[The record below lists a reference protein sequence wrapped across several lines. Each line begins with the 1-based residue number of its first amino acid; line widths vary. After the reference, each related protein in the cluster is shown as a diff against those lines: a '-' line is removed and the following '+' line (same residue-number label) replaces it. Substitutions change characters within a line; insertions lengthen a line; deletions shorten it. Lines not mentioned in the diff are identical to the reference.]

1 MGRLE
6 GKTALV
12 TGAASGIGLQTSIRL
27 AEEGARVMMTD
38 INLEEGLQ
46 QAEKLGTNAAFLKL
60 DITEEEEWIS
70 VLGET
75 VKRFDRL
82 EILVN
87 SAGMVLIADVE
98 QITLEDWR
106 KVHAVNLDGT
116 FLGCKHGVRVMK
128 EFGAGSIINLSSVS
142 GMIGGFNLAA
152 YNSSKGAV
160 RMLTKSVALHCARA
174 GYGIRC
180 NSIHPTFIETPMLE
194 SMIRD
199 SPDPEKARQTLV
211 RQVPLRRIGKPDDVA
226 KMIVLI
232 SFFRFFSCKKLP
244 SSKCIDKYQLGG
256 LPLDHG
262 SYHGRVVNRPTGTCR
277 YTYYWAAFCS

>member
-27 AEEGARVMMTD
+27 AEEGALVMMTD
-38 INLEEGLQ
+38 INHEEGLQ
-46 QAEKLGTNAAFLKL
+46 KAKKLGANATFLKL

-70 VLGET
+70 VLDET
-75 VKRFDRL
+75 MKRFDRL
-82 EILVN
+82 DILVN

-226 KMIVLI
+226 NMIVYLA
-232 SFFRFFSCKKLP
+232 SDESTF
-244 SSKCIDKYQLGG
+244 
-256 LPLDHG
+256 
-262 SYHGRVVNRPTGTCR
+262 VTGTEMVIDGGVI
-277 YTYYWAAFCS
+277 AQ

>member
-27 AEEGARVMMTD
+27 AEEGALVMMTD
-38 INLEEGLQ
+38 INHEEGLQ
-46 QAEKLGTNAAFLKL
+46 QAERLGANATFLKL

-75 VKRFDRL
+75 VKRFGRL
-82 EILVN
+82 DILVN

-226 KMIVLI
+226 NMIVYLA
-232 SFFRFFSCKKLP
+232 SDESTF
-244 SSKCIDKYQLGG
+244 
-256 LPLDHG
+256 
-262 SYHGRVVNRPTGTCR
+262 VTGTEMVIDGGVI
-277 YTYYWAAFCS
+277 AQ

>member
-27 AEEGARVMMTD
+27 AEGGARVMMTD

-46 QAEKLGTNAAFLKL
+46 QAEKLGANATFLKL

-70 VLGET
+70 VLDET

-82 EILVN
+82 DILVN

-128 EFGAGSIINLSSVS
+128 EFGSGSIINLSSVS

-194 SMIRD
+194 SMILD

-226 KMIVLI
+226 NMIVYLA
-232 SFFRFFSCKKLP
+232 SDESTF
-244 SSKCIDKYQLGG
+244 
-256 LPLDHG
+256 
-262 SYHGRVVNRPTGTCR
+262 VTGTEMVIDGGVI
-277 YTYYWAAFCS
+277 AQ

>member
-46 QAEKLGTNAAFLKL
+46 QAEKPGTNAAFLKL

-70 VLGET
+70 VLDET

-82 EILVN
+82 DILVN

-194 SMIRD
+194 SMIRN
-199 SPDPEKARQTLV
+199 SPDPEKARQPLV

-226 KMIVLI
+226 NMIVYLA
-232 SFFRFFSCKKLP
+232 SDESTF
-244 SSKCIDKYQLGG
+244 
-256 LPLDHG
+256 
-262 SYHGRVVNRPTGTCR
+262 VTGTEMVIDGGVI
-277 YTYYWAAFCS
+277 AQ

>member
-38 INLEEGLQ
+38 INLEKVRQ
-46 QAEKLGTNAAFLKL
+46 QAEKLGANATFLKL

-70 VLGET
+70 VLDET

-82 EILVN
+82 DILVN

-226 KMIVLI
+226 NMIVYLA
-232 SFFRFFSCKKLP
+232 SDESTF
-244 SSKCIDKYQLGG
+244 
-256 LPLDHG
+256 
-262 SYHGRVVNRPTGTCR
+262 VTGTEMVIDGGVI
-277 YTYYWAAFCS
+277 AQ

>member
-1 MGRLE
+1 M
-6 GKTALV
+6 
-12 TGAASGIGLQTSIRL
+12 
-27 AEEGARVMMTD
+27 
-38 INLEEGLQ
+38 
-46 QAEKLGTNAAFLKL
+46 AFLKL

-70 VLGET
+70 VLDET

-82 EILVN
+82 DILVN

-226 KMIVLI
+226 NMIVYLA
-232 SFFRFFSCKKLP
+232 SDESTF
-244 SSKCIDKYQLGG
+244 
-256 LPLDHG
+256 
-262 SYHGRVVNRPTGTCR
+262 VTGTEMVIDGGVI
-277 YTYYWAAFCS
+277 AQ

>member
-1 MGRLE
+1 MRRLE

-27 AEEGARVMMTD
+27 AEEGALVMMTD

-46 QAEKLGTNAAFLKL
+46 QAEKLGANAAFLKL

-75 VKRFDRL
+75 VKRFGHLD
-82 EILVN
+82 ILVN

-106 KVHAVNLDGT
+106 KVHAVNLDGS

-142 GMIGGFNLAA
+142 GIIGGFNLAA

-226 KMIVLI
+226 NMIVYLA
-232 SFFRFFSCKKLP
+232 SDESTF
-244 SSKCIDKYQLGG
+244 
-256 LPLDHG
+256 
-262 SYHGRVVNRPTGTCR
+262 VTGTEMVIDGGVI
-277 YTYYWAAFCS
+277 AQ

>member
-27 AEEGARVMMTD
+27 AEEGALVMMTD
-38 INLEEGLQ
+38 INHKEGLQ
-46 QAEKLGTNAAFLKL
+46 QAEKLGANATFLKL

-70 VLGET
+70 VLDET

-82 EILVN
+82 DILVN

-211 RQVPLRRIGKPDDVA
+211 RQVPLRQIGKPDDVA
-226 KMIVLI
+226 NMIVYLA
-232 SFFRFFSCKKLP
+232 SDESTF
-244 SSKCIDKYQLGG
+244 
-256 LPLDHG
+256 
-262 SYHGRVVNRPTGTCR
+262 VTGTEMVIDGGVI
-277 YTYYWAAFCS
+277 AQ

>member
-12 TGAASGIGLQTSIRL
+12 TGAASGIGLQTSMRL

-46 QAEKLGTNAAFLKL
+46 QAEKLGANATFLKL

-70 VLGET
+70 VLDET

-82 EILVN
+82 DILVN

-116 FLGCKHGVRVMK
+116 FLGCKHGVRIMK

-226 KMIVLI
+226 NMIVYLA
-232 SFFRFFSCKKLP
+232 SDESTF
-244 SSKCIDKYQLGG
+244 
-256 LPLDHG
+256 
-262 SYHGRVVNRPTGTCR
+262 VTGTEMVIDGGVI
-277 YTYYWAAFCS
+277 AQ

>member
-38 INLEEGLQ
+38 INLEKVRQ
-46 QAEKLGTNAAFLKL
+46 QAEKIDANATFLKL

-82 EILVN
+82 DILVN

-211 RQVPLRRIGKPDDVA
+211 RQVPLRRIGKPEDVA
-226 KMIVLI
+226 NMIVYLA
-232 SFFRFFSCKKLP
+232 SDESTF
-244 SSKCIDKYQLGG
+244 
-256 LPLDHG
+256 
-262 SYHGRVVNRPTGTCR
+262 VTGTEMVIDGGVI
-277 YTYYWAAFCS
+277 AQ

>member
-38 INLEEGLQ
+38 INLEKVRQ
-46 QAEKLGTNAAFLKL
+46 QAEKIDANATFLKL

-226 KMIVLI
+226 NMIVYLA
-232 SFFRFFSCKKLP
+232 SDESTF
-244 SSKCIDKYQLGG
+244 
-256 LPLDHG
+256 
-262 SYHGRVVNRPTGTCR
+262 VTGTEMVIDGGVI
-277 YTYYWAAFCS
+277 AQ

>member
-46 QAEKLGTNAAFLKL
+46 QAEKLGANATFLKL

-75 VKRFDRL
+75 VKRFGRL
-82 EILVN
+82 DILVN

-128 EFGAGSIINLSSVS
+128 EFGSGSIINLSSVS

-226 KMIVLI
+226 NMIVYLA
-232 SFFRFFSCKKLP
+232 SDESTF
-244 SSKCIDKYQLGG
+244 
-256 LPLDHG
+256 
-262 SYHGRVVNRPTGTCR
+262 VTGTEMVIDGGVI
-277 YTYYWAAFCS
+277 AQ

>member
-27 AEEGARVMMTD
+27 AEEGALVMMTD

-46 QAEKLGTNAAFLKL
+46 QSEKLGAKATFLKL

-70 VLGET
+70 VLDET

-82 EILVN
+82 DILVN

-160 RMLTKSVALHCARA
+160 RMLTKSGALHCARA

-194 SMIRD
+194 SMIRN

-226 KMIVLI
+226 NMIVYLA
-232 SFFRFFSCKKLP
+232 SDESTF
-244 SSKCIDKYQLGG
+244 
-256 LPLDHG
+256 
-262 SYHGRVVNRPTGTCR
+262 VTGTEMVIDGGVI
-277 YTYYWAAFCS
+277 AQ

>member
-27 AEEGARVMMTD
+27 AEEGALVMMTD
-38 INLEEGLQ
+38 INHEEGLQ
-46 QAEKLGTNAAFLKL
+46 QAEKLGANATFLKL

-70 VLGET
+70 VLDET

-82 EILVN
+82 DILVN

-194 SMIRD
+194 SMILD

-226 KMIVLI
+226 NMIVYLA
-232 SFFRFFSCKKLP
+232 SDESTF
-244 SSKCIDKYQLGG
+244 
-256 LPLDHG
+256 
-262 SYHGRVVNRPTGTCR
+262 VTGTEMVIDGGVI
-277 YTYYWAAFCS
+277 AQ

>member
-27 AEEGARVMMTD
+27 AEEGALVMMTD

-46 QAEKLGTNAAFLKL
+46 QAEKLGTNATFLKL

-70 VLGET
+70 VLDET
-75 VKRFDRL
+75 VKRFGRL
-82 EILVN
+82 DILVN

-194 SMIRD
+194 LMIRN
-199 SPDPEKARQTLV
+199 SPDPEKARKTLV

-226 KMIVLI
+226 NMIVYLA
-232 SFFRFFSCKKLP
+232 SDESTF
-244 SSKCIDKYQLGG
+244 
-256 LPLDHG
+256 
-262 SYHGRVVNRPTGTCR
+262 VTGTEMVIDGGVI
-277 YTYYWAAFCS
+277 AQ

>member
-46 QAEKLGTNAAFLKL
+46 QAEKLGANAAFLKL

-70 VLGET
+70 VLDET
-75 VKRFDRL
+75 VKRFGRL
-82 EILVN
+82 DILVN

-226 KMIVLI
+226 NMIVYLA
-232 SFFRFFSCKKLP
+232 SDESTF
-244 SSKCIDKYQLGG
+244 
-256 LPLDHG
+256 
-262 SYHGRVVNRPTGTCR
+262 VTGTEMVIDGGVI
-277 YTYYWAAFCS
+277 AQ

>member
-27 AEEGARVMMTD
+27 AEEGALVMMTD
-38 INLEEGLQ
+38 INHEEGLQ
-46 QAEKLGTNAAFLKL
+46 QAEKLDANATFLKL

-70 VLGET
+70 VLDET

-82 EILVN
+82 DILVN

-194 SMIRD
+194 SMILD

-211 RQVPLRRIGKPDDVA
+211 RQVPLRRIGRPDDVA
-226 KMIVLI
+226 NMIVYLA
-232 SFFRFFSCKKLP
+232 SDESTF
-244 SSKCIDKYQLGG
+244 
-256 LPLDHG
+256 
-262 SYHGRVVNRPTGTCR
+262 VTGTEMVIDGGVI
-277 YTYYWAAFCS
+277 AQ

>member
-27 AEEGARVMMTD
+27 AEEGAQVMMTD

-46 QAEKLGTNAAFLKL
+46 QAEKLGANATFLKL

-70 VLGET
+70 VLDET
-75 VKRFDRL
+75 VKRFGRL
-82 EILVN
+82 DILVN

-226 KMIVLI
+226 NMIVYLA
-232 SFFRFFSCKKLP
+232 SDESTF
-244 SSKCIDKYQLGG
+244 
-256 LPLDHG
+256 
-262 SYHGRVVNRPTGTCR
+262 VTGTEMVIDGGVI
-277 YTYYWAAFCS
+277 AQ

>member
-46 QAEKLGTNAAFLKL
+46 QAEKLDTNATFLKL

-70 VLGET
+70 VLDET

-82 EILVN
+82 DILVN

-226 KMIVLI
+226 NMIVYLA
-232 SFFRFFSCKKLP
+232 SDESTF
-244 SSKCIDKYQLGG
+244 
-256 LPLDHG
+256 
-262 SYHGRVVNRPTGTCR
+262 VTGTEMVIDGGVI
-277 YTYYWAAFCS
+277 AQ

>member
-12 TGAASGIGLQTSIRL
+12 NGAASGIGLQTSIRL

-38 INLEEGLQ
+38 INLEEGRQ
-46 QAEKLGTNAAFLKL
+46 QAEKLDANATFLKL

-70 VLGET
+70 VLDET

-82 EILVN
+82 DILVN

-226 KMIVLI
+226 NMIVYLA
-232 SFFRFFSCKKLP
+232 SDESTF
-244 SSKCIDKYQLGG
+244 
-256 LPLDHG
+256 
-262 SYHGRVVNRPTGTCR
+262 VTGTEMVIDGGVI
-277 YTYYWAAFCS
+277 AQ

>member
-38 INLEEGLQ
+38 INLEEGRQ
-46 QAEKLGTNAAFLKL
+46 QAEKLGANAAVLKL
-60 DITEEEEWIS
+60 DITEEEEWVS
-70 VLGET
+70 VLDET
-75 VKRFDRL
+75 VKRFGRL
-82 EILVN
+82 DILVN

-226 KMIVLI
+226 NMIVYLA
-232 SFFRFFSCKKLP
+232 SDESTF
-244 SSKCIDKYQLGG
+244 
-256 LPLDHG
+256 
-262 SYHGRVVNRPTGTCR
+262 VTGTEMVIDGGVI
-277 YTYYWAAFCS
+277 AQ

>member
-38 INLEEGLQ
+38 INLEEGRQ
-46 QAEKLGTNAAFLKL
+46 QAEKPGANATFLKL

-70 VLGET
+70 VLDET
-75 VKRFDRL
+75 VKRFGRL
-82 EILVN
+82 DILVN

-226 KMIVLI
+226 NMIVYLA
-232 SFFRFFSCKKLP
+232 SDESTF
-244 SSKCIDKYQLGG
+244 
-256 LPLDHG
+256 
-262 SYHGRVVNRPTGTCR
+262 VTGTEMVIDGGVI
-277 YTYYWAAFCS
+277 AQ

>member
-27 AEEGARVMMTD
+27 AEEGARVMMTE

-46 QAEKLGTNAAFLKL
+46 QAEKLGATATFLKL

-70 VLGET
+70 VLDET

-82 EILVN
+82 DILVN

-194 SMIRD
+194 SMIRN
-199 SPDPEKARQTLV
+199 SPDPERARQTLV

-226 KMIVLI
+226 NMIVYLA
-232 SFFRFFSCKKLP
+232 SDESTF
-244 SSKCIDKYQLGG
+244 
-256 LPLDHG
+256 
-262 SYHGRVVNRPTGTCR
+262 VTGTEMVIDGGVI
-277 YTYYWAAFCS
+277 AQ

>member
-46 QAEKLGTNAAFLKL
+46 QAEKLGTNATFLKL

-70 VLGET
+70 VLNET
-75 VKRFDRL
+75 VKRFGRHD
-82 EILVN
+82 ILVN

-226 KMIVLI
+226 NMIVYLA
-232 SFFRFFSCKKLP
+232 SDESTF
-244 SSKCIDKYQLGG
+244 
-256 LPLDHG
+256 
-262 SYHGRVVNRPTGTCR
+262 VTGTEMVIDGGVI
-277 YTYYWAAFCS
+277 AQ

>member
-46 QAEKLGTNAAFLKL
+46 QAEKIDANATFLKL

-70 VLGET
+70 VLDET

-82 EILVN
+82 DILVN

-211 RQVPLRRIGKPDDVA
+211 RQVPLRRIGKPEDVA
-226 KMIVLI
+226 NMIVYLA
-232 SFFRFFSCKKLP
+232 SDESTF
-244 SSKCIDKYQLGG
+244 
-256 LPLDHG
+256 
-262 SYHGRVVNRPTGTCR
+262 VTGTEMVIDGGVI
-277 YTYYWAAFCS
+277 AQ

>member
-27 AEEGARVMMTD
+27 AEEGALVMMTD

-46 QAEKLGTNAAFLKL
+46 QAEKLGTNATFLKL

-70 VLGET
+70 VLDET

-82 EILVN
+82 DILVN

-226 KMIVLI
+226 NMIVYLA
-232 SFFRFFSCKKLP
+232 SDESTF
-244 SSKCIDKYQLGG
+244 
-256 LPLDHG
+256 
-262 SYHGRVVNRPTGTCR
+262 VTGTEMVIDGGVI
-277 YTYYWAAFCS
+277 AQ

>member
-38 INLEEGLQ
+38 INLEKVRQ
-46 QAEKLGTNAAFLKL
+46 QAEKIDANATFLKL

-70 VLGET
+70 VLDET

-82 EILVN
+82 DILVN

-98 QITLEDWR
+98 QITIEDWR

-226 KMIVLI
+226 NMIVYLA
-232 SFFRFFSCKKLP
+232 SDESTF
-244 SSKCIDKYQLGG
+244 
-256 LPLDHG
+256 
-262 SYHGRVVNRPTGTCR
+262 VTGTEMVIDGGVI
-277 YTYYWAAFCS
+277 AQ

>member
-46 QAEKLGTNAAFLKL
+46 QAEKLSANAAFLKL

-70 VLGET
+70 VLDET

-82 EILVN
+82 DILVN

-199 SPDPEKARQTLV
+199 SPDSEKARQTLV
-211 RQVPLRRIGKPDDVA
+211 RQVPLGRIGKPDDVA
-226 KMIVLI
+226 NMIVYLA
-232 SFFRFFSCKKLP
+232 SDESTF
-244 SSKCIDKYQLGG
+244 
-256 LPLDHG
+256 
-262 SYHGRVVNRPTGTCR
+262 VTGTEMVIDGGVI
-277 YTYYWAAFCS
+277 AQ

>member
-6 GKTALV
+6 GKTSLV

-38 INLEEGLQ
+38 INIEEGLQ
-46 QAEKLGTNAAFLKL
+46 QAEKLGANATFLKL

-70 VLGET
+70 VLDET

-82 EILVN
+82 DILVN

-199 SPDPEKARQTLV
+199 SSDPEKTRQTLV

-226 KMIVLI
+226 NMIVYLA
-232 SFFRFFSCKKLP
+232 SDESTF
-244 SSKCIDKYQLGG
+244 
-256 LPLDHG
+256 
-262 SYHGRVVNRPTGTCR
+262 VTGTEMVIDGGVI
-277 YTYYWAAFCS
+277 AQ

>member
-27 AEEGARVMMTD
+27 AEEGALVMMTD
-38 INLEEGLQ
+38 INHKEGLQ
-46 QAEKLGTNAAFLKL
+46 QAEKLGANATFLKL

-70 VLGET
+70 VLDET

-82 EILVN
+82 DILVN

-98 QITLEDWR
+98 QITLEEWR

-226 KMIVLI
+226 NMIVYLA
-232 SFFRFFSCKKLP
+232 SDESTF
-244 SSKCIDKYQLGG
+244 
-256 LPLDHG
+256 
-262 SYHGRVVNRPTGTCR
+262 VTGTEMVIDGGVI
-277 YTYYWAAFCS
+277 AQ

>member
-38 INLEEGLQ
+38 INLEKVRQ
-46 QAEKLGTNAAFLKL
+46 QAEKIDANATFLKL

-70 VLGET
+70 VLDET

-82 EILVN
+82 DILVN

-98 QITLEDWR
+98 QITLEEWR

-226 KMIVLI
+226 NMIVYLA
-232 SFFRFFSCKKLP
+232 SDESTF
-244 SSKCIDKYQLGG
+244 
-256 LPLDHG
+256 
-262 SYHGRVVNRPTGTCR
+262 VTGTEMVIDGGVI
-277 YTYYWAAFCS
+277 AQ

>member
-46 QAEKLGTNAAFLKL
+46 QAEKLGAKATFLKH
-60 DITEEEEWIS
+60 DIIEEEEWIS
-70 VLGET
+70 VLDET

-82 EILVN
+82 DILVN

-98 QITLEDWR
+98 QITLEEWR

-226 KMIVLI
+226 NMIVYLA
-232 SFFRFFSCKKLP
+232 SDESTF
-244 SSKCIDKYQLGG
+244 
-256 LPLDHG
+256 
-262 SYHGRVVNRPTGTCR
+262 VTGTEMVIDGGVI
-277 YTYYWAAFCS
+277 AQ

>member
-27 AEEGARVMMTD
+27 AEEGALVMMTD
-38 INLEEGLQ
+38 INLEEGRQ
-46 QAEKLGTNAAFLKL
+46 QAEKPGVNATFLKL

-70 VLGET
+70 VLDET
-75 VKRFDRL
+75 VKRFGRL
-82 EILVN
+82 DILVN

-226 KMIVLI
+226 NMIVYLA
-232 SFFRFFSCKKLP
+232 SDESTF
-244 SSKCIDKYQLGG
+244 
-256 LPLDHG
+256 
-262 SYHGRVVNRPTGTCR
+262 VTGTEMVIDGGVI
-277 YTYYWAAFCS
+277 AQ

>member
-46 QAEKLGTNAAFLKL
+46 QAEKLGANAIFLKL

-70 VLGET
+70 VLDET

-82 EILVN
+82 DILVN

-128 EFGAGSIINLSSVS
+128 DFGAGSIINLSSVS

-226 KMIVLI
+226 NMIVYLA
-232 SFFRFFSCKKLP
+232 SDESTF
-244 SSKCIDKYQLGG
+244 
-256 LPLDHG
+256 
-262 SYHGRVVNRPTGTCR
+262 VTGTEMVIDGGVIAR
-277 YTYYWAAFCS
+277 

>member
-38 INLEEGLQ
+38 INLEKVRQ
-46 QAEKLGTNAAFLKL
+46 QAEKLGTNATFLKL

-82 EILVN
+82 DILVN

-98 QITLEDWR
+98 QITLEEWR

-194 SMIRD
+194 SMILD

-226 KMIVLI
+226 NMIVYLA
-232 SFFRFFSCKKLP
+232 SDESTF
-244 SSKCIDKYQLGG
+244 
-256 LPLDHG
+256 
-262 SYHGRVVNRPTGTCR
+262 VTGTEMVIDGGVI
-277 YTYYWAAFCS
+277 AQ